1 MPSFVV
7 FLTIMVYAQA
17 MLAVTFNA
25 VGVLGPVAAPA
36 LGYTTA
42 VIGPYVAAISAASLA
57 GGLFMDGVLRRY
69 GGART
74 LQISAFLGAIGM
86 FMAATANVPLVALSC
101 VLVGWSGG
109 MLVPA
114 SIHLLSRHTPPE
126 RMGMVFAINQCGIPA
141 GFGLAGV
148 AFPALLFIMDWQG
161 TVLVVAILMV
171 SVIVALQPMRAALD
185 TDRDPAA
192 PLGGKS
198 LLAPIRMAWGDPT
211 LRVLG
216 WLAFSFMTVQQSM
229 LAYIVSY
236 VKLELGHSHIAAG
249 SILLIATLSAV
260 VMRLIMG
267 WMLDRMGRHLTVL
280 GIIGFS
286 AGLVSV
292 LLGVASPGWPYA
304 VIVLLG
310 ILSGVTMMG
319 WNAVYFAAVAK
330 FAPEGRSGTAVGG
343 TQVFTAVGATVGP
356 MIFASIL
363 GATGRYSTA
372 FIALSVF
379 SLAMGLRLLLMRP
392 PARSASAAPEAG
404 GTGEQDRQERRDQP
418 DRQ

>member
-1 MPSFVV
+1 MPSFFV
-7 FLTIMVYAQA
+7 FLSVMVYAQA

-36 LGYTTA
+36 LGYSTA
-42 VIGPYVAAISAASLA
+42 AIGPYVAGVSAASLA
-57 GGLFMDGVLRRY
+57 GGLLMDGVLRRH

-74 LQISAFLGAIGM
+74 LQISATLGTVGTL
-86 FMAATANVPLVALSC
+86 MAATGSLPLVALSC
-101 VLVGWSGG
+101 VVVGWSGG

-114 SIHLLSRHTPPE
+114 SIHLLTRQTPPE

-148 AFPALLFIMDWQG
+148 ALPALLLVMDWQW
-161 TVLVVAILMV
+161 TLVVVAVLMA

-185 TDRDPAA
+185 ADRDPAA
-192 PLGGKS
+192 PLGGRS
-198 LLAPIRMAWGDPT
+198 LLAPIRLAWGHPT

-229 LAYIVSY
+229 LSYIVSY
-236 VKLELGHSHIAAG
+236 VNLELGHSHIAAG
-249 SILLIATLSAV
+249 GILLIATVAAV
-260 VMRLIMG
+260 VMRLVMG
-267 WMLDRMGRHLTVL
+267 WLLDRMGRHLKVL
-280 GIIGFS
+280 GVIGFS

-292 LLGVASPGWPYA
+292 LLGFAAPGWPYA
-304 VIVLLG
+304 AVVLLG
-310 ILSGVTMMG
+310 VLAGASMMG

-363 GATGRYSTA
+363 GVTGRYSVA
-372 FIALSVF
+372 FMALSVF
-379 SLAMGLRLLLMRP
+379 SLAMGLRLLLMSP
-392 PARSASAAPEAG
+392 PARSAAAE
-404 GTGEQDRQERRDQP
+404 TGRAREQDRQERRGQP

>member
-1 MPSFVV
+1 MPPFVL
-7 FLTIMVYAQA
+7 FLTIMVYSQA

-42 VIGPYVAAISAASLA
+42 VIGPYVAGVSAASLA
-57 GGLFMDGVLRRY
+57 GGLLMDGVLRRY

-74 LQISAFLGAIGM
+74 LQISAALGTIGTL
-86 FMAATANVPLVALSC
+86 MAATGNLPLVVLSC
-101 VLVGWSGG
+101 IVVGWSGG

-114 SIHLLSRHTPPE
+114 SIHLLTRATPPD
-126 RMGMVFAINQCGIPA
+126 RVGMVFAINQCGIPA

-148 AFPALLFIMDWQG
+148 ALPALLFVMNWQW
-161 TVLVVAILMV
+161 TLIVVAVLMA
-171 SVIVALQPMRAALD
+171 SVMVALQPMRAALD

-198 LLAPIRMAWGDPT
+198 LLAPIRLAWGHPT

-229 LAYIVSY
+229 LAFIVSY
-236 VKLELGHSHIAAG
+236 VNLELGHSHIAAG
-249 SILLIATLSAV
+249 AILLIATIAAV
-260 VMRLIMG
+260 IMRLIMG
-267 WMLDRMGRHLTVL
+267 WLLDRMGQHLRVL
-280 GIIGFS
+280 GVIGFS
-286 AGLVSV
+286 AGIVSV
-292 LLGVASPGWPYA
+292 LLGLADSRWPYA

-310 ILSGVTMMG
+310 VLAGASMMG
-319 WNAVYFAAVAK
+319 WNAVYFAAVAR

-356 MIFASIL
+356 MIFATVV
-363 GATGRYSTA
+363 GFTGRYSTA
-372 FIALSVF
+372 FIVLSAF

-392 PARSASAAPEAG
+392 ADAPRSGASVAG
-404 GTGEQDRQERRDQP
+404 DPRKQDGDEGHGQAERK
-418 DRQ
+418 